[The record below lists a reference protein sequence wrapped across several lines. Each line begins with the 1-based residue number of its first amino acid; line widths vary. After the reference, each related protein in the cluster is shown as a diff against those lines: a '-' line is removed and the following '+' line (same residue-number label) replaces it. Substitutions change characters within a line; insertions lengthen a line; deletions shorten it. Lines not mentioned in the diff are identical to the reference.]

1 MENYELVTIGEDFRA
16 FLRTKLQDKSD
27 EALEEAVELYSEGIL
42 GFHSI
47 MSAQDG
53 SINVVD
59 VKNRFKEQKKAQKE
73 CEKEAKARYE
83 QEQKYNASLTWLYE
97 INYHEFN
104 YSGGY
109 CAGVD
114 SEGVIRMI
122 CYESGNHREGGAIYT
137 NTPFGLFGNF
147 DRVIVEIKEKAPKL
161 YEKLTGYKA
170 E

>member
-1 MENYELVTIGEDFRA
+1 MDNYELVTIGEDFRA

-27 EALEEAVELYSEGIL
+27 EALEEAVELYGEGIL
-42 GFHSI
+42 GFHAI

-53 SINVVD
+53 SINVAD
-59 VKNRFKEQKKAQKE
+59 VKNRFKEQKKARKVR
-73 CEKEAKARYE
+73 EKDAKARYE

-97 INYHEFN
+97 INHHEFN
-104 YSGGY
+104 YRGGY

-137 NTPFGLFGNF
+137 NTPFGKFGRF
-147 DRVIVEIKEKAPKL
+147 DREIAIVKEKAPQL
-161 YEKLTGYKA
+161 YEKLRSYKA

>member
-1 MENYELVTIGEDFRA
+1 MDNYELVTIGEDFRA

-27 EALEEAVELYSEGIL
+27 EALEEAVELYGEGIL
-42 GFHSI
+42 GFHAI

-53 SINVVD
+53 SINVAD
-59 VKNRFKEQKKAQKE
+59 VKNRYKEQKKARKVL
-73 CEKEAKARYE
+73 EKDAKARYE

-137 NTPFGLFGNF
+137 NTPFGKFGRF
-147 DRVIVEIKEKAPKL
+147 DREIAIVKEKAPQL
-161 YEKLTGYKA
+161 YEKLRSYKA